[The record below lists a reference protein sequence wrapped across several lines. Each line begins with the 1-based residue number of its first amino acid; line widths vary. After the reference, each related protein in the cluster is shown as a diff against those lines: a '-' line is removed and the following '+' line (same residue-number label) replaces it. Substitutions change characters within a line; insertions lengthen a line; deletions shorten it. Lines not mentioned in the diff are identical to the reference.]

1 MAAPSAKLVTQEN
14 TERVTRLLENYPTL
28 SLTLRQDTSSRGA
41 IESNYSASG
50 LAGSLRLLN
59 PIAVNKNPHQP
70 TYSRPDP
77 EAARPPPLRTLI
89 NAGLDAALQH
99 NSQCTVDAALHAFIK
114 KACPMWHKDVLPDDW
129 TRVCPLTLASRISLA
144 ASGFN
149 PRSLDLQPPSA
160 TSMVIAY
167 TSKVLGLYADLTQ
180 GVLGYLPTSAA
191 DAIKDPES
199 LSLIIT
205 QYGYETKGFQRQD
218 GPTCISPNDLESK
231 YDISWLAAIVLL
243 VAYQLELDLTA
254 ASLSPAD
261 VNSMSAHNSAVE
273 TLMFKMKWLS
283 PFSSR
288 IMHLCAANAASP
300 FRSFS
305 EMFLMWQKP
314 TKYVLPTITMKLSG
328 RFLEIIADG
337 AELFSVSSSRVGGS

>member
-1 MAAPSAKLVTQEN
+1 MAAPSAKLITQEN

-28 SLTLRQDTSSRGA
+28 GLTLRQDTSSRGA

-50 LAGSLRLLN
+50 LAGALRLLN
-59 PIAVNKNPHQP
+59 PVAVNKNPHQP
-70 TYSRPDP
+70 GYTRPDP

-89 NAGLDAALQH
+89 NAGLDSALQH
-99 NSQCTVDAALHAFIK
+99 NSQCNVDGALRAFIA
-114 KACPMWHKDVLPDDW
+114 KACPSWSDDILPADW
-129 TRVCPLTLASRISLA
+129 NRVSPLTLASRISLA
-144 ASGFN
+144 AAGFN
-149 PRSLDLQPPSA
+149 PKTMDLQPPSP

-167 TSKVLGLYADLTQ
+167 TSKVLGLCADMAQ
-180 GVLGYLPTSAA
+180 NCLGYMQTSAA
-191 DAIKDPES
+191 DAIRDPAS
-199 LSLIIT
+199 LEWIIT

-218 GPTCISPNDLESK
+218 APTCISPNDLDSK

-243 VAYQLELDLTA
+243 VTYQLELDLTA

-261 VNSMSAHNSAVE
+261 VNSMATHNSAVE
-273 TLMFKMKWLS
+273 TLMFKMKWLA

-288 IMHLCAANAASP
+288 IMHLCAANAANP

-314 TKYVLPTITMKLSG
+314 TKYVLPNITMKLSG
-328 RFLEIIADG
+328 RFLEVIADG
-337 AELFSVSSSRVGGS
+337 AELFSVSSSRVGGN

>member
-1 MAAPSAKLVTQEN
+1 MAAPSAKLITQEN

-50 LAGSLRLLN
+50 LASSLRLLN

-70 TYSRPDP
+70 GYVRPDP
-77 EAARPPPLRTLI
+77 EATRPPPLRTLI
-89 NAGLDAALQH
+89 NAGLDTVLQH
-99 NSQCTVDAALHAFIK
+99 GSQCNVDQALRTFIET
-114 KACPMWHKDVLPDDW
+114 ACPSWHADVLPQDW
-129 TRVCPLTLASRISLA
+129 ARVCPLTLASRISLA

-149 PRSLDLQPPSA
+149 PNTLDLQAPSS

-167 TSKVLGLYADLTQ
+167 TSKVLGLCADMVNST
-180 GVLGYLPTSAA
+180 LGYLPTSAA
-191 DAIKDPES
+191 DAIRDPAC
-199 LSLIIT
+199 LSVIIT

-218 GPTCISPNDLESK
+218 GPTCISPNDLDAK
-231 YDISWLAAIVLL
+231 YDIAWLSAIVIL
-243 VAYQLELDLTA
+243 VAYQVELDLTA
-254 ASLSPAD
+254 ASLSTTD
-261 VNSMSAHNSAVE
+261 VNSMATHNSAVE
-273 TLMFKMKWLS
+273 TLMFKMKWLA

-314 TKYVLPTITMKLSG
+314 TKYVLPNITMRLSG
-328 RFLEIIADG
+328 RYLEVIANG
-337 AELFSVSSSRVGGS
+337 AELFSVSSSRVGGI

>member
-1 MAAPSAKLVTQEN
+1 MATPSAKLITQEN

-28 SLTLRQDTSSRGA
+28 SLTLRQDTSNRGA

-50 LAGSLRLLN
+50 PAGSLRLLN

-70 TYSRPDP
+70 GYSRPDP
-77 EAARPPPLRTLI
+77 EATRPPPLRTLI

-99 NSQCTVDAALHAFIK
+99 GSQCPVDQALRVFIE
-114 KACPMWHKDVLPDDW
+114 KACPHWHAEVLPNDW

-144 ASGFN
+144 AAGFDPN
-149 PRSLDLQPPSA
+149 TLDLQAPSS

-167 TSKVLGLYADLTQ
+167 TSKVLGLCADLANSS
-180 GVLGYLPTSAA
+180 LGYFQTSAA
-191 DAIKDPES
+191 DAIRNPDS
-199 LSLIIT
+199 LAVVIT

-218 GPTCISPNDLESK
+218 APTCISPNDLDPK
-231 YDISWLAAIVLL
+231 YDIAWLSAIVILI
-243 VAYQLELDLTA
+243 AYQLELDLTA
-254 ASLSPAD
+254 ASLSTTD
-261 VNSMSAHNSAVE
+261 VNSMSTHSTAVE
-273 TLMFKMKWLS
+273 TLMFKMKWLA

-288 IMHLCAANAASP
+288 IMHLCAANAANP

-314 TKYVLPTITMKLSG
+314 TKYVLPNITMKLSG
-328 RFLEIIADG
+328 RFLEVIADG
-337 AELFSVSSSRVGGS
+337 SELFSVSSSRVGGN